1 MAGGIVIAATLDEA
15 GTTMVGTAIGVAPAG
30 WRRYPISV
38 VTVSPDFREAA
49 RWFTD
54 HAARDFAG
62 GFGLHVPWRRAALLV
77 DVSHKLY
84 GMPFAE
90 AVWESQ
96 GRRKWQPEFGAV
108 VEVEADI
115 VVPQRDDRVRVKV
128 GRGAMVSALA
138 QATRTGR
145 LKFARGESDLLSE
158 WNSYNRSVGAGDR
171 QAPPRV
177 QALKLAA
184 WGAARMQASM
194 AANLPRAEKV

>member
-1 MAGGIVIAATLDEA
+1 
-15 GTTMVGTAIGVAPAG
+15 MVLTFLVVAPSAK
-30 WRRYPISV
+30 RS
-38 VTVSPDFREAA
+38 ANQ
-49 RWFTD
+49 
-54 HAARDFAG
+54 
-62 GFGLHVPWRRAALLV
+62 
-77 DVSHKLY
+77 LY

-90 AVWESQ
+90 AVWGSQ

-115 VVPQRDDRVRVKV
+115 VVPQRDDRVRVKI

-145 LKFARGESDLLSE
+145 LRFGRGESDLLSE

-184 WGAARMQASM
+184 WGAARMQSSM
-194 AANLPRAEKV
+194 EANLPRGAD

>member
-15 GTTMVGTAIGVAPAG
+15 GTTMVGTAIGVAPDG

-62 GFGLHVPWRRAALLV
+62 GFGLHVAGRRAALLV
-77 DVSHKLY
+77 DVSHRLY

-90 AVWESQ
+90 AVWGSQ

-115 VVPQRDDRVRVKV
+115 VVPQRDDRVRVKI

-145 LKFARGESDLLSE
+145 LRFGRGESDLLSE

-184 WGAARMQASM
+184 WGAARMQSSM
-194 AANLPRAEKV
+194 EANLPRADKV